1 VAATRGLS
9 DAPKPDTLPL
19 WQIFPDQRS
28 GSAGANNALE
38 EFGELKGAKVEVE
51 LSDFAPAA
59 PTQGHARMEA
69 LQRSLQIRKGL
80 QDSGVEPGKIV
91 VKMPEKFMLEGETP
105 SSQGPQD
112 QLTIIKPEK

>member
-1 VAATRGLS
+1 
-9 DAPKPDTLPL
+9 
-19 WQIFPDQRS
+19 
-28 GSAGANNALE
+28 
-38 EFGELKGAKVEVE
+38 
-51 LSDFAPAA
+51 
-59 PTQGHARMEA
+59 MEA

-91 VKMPEKFMLEGETP
+91 VKMPEKFMLEGETL